1 MYYTQGELV
10 ETCVAARRV
19 RELGRSIGEAGMVAV
34 AENLL
39 GHAEL
44 GAGNVDAA
52 RDQFTRSLRAFQSVR
67 IPWGI
72 GNSLSGL
79 AAVALQTGD
88 SARAE
93 RLIEEAVST
102 LRHGGPLYLA
112 LALYVRA
119 SLAVRRGR
127 PDEALAVVQESLR
140 HIRELQDK
148 FAFVYALIPLAAAAV
163 LKGDD
168 EWAARI
174 LGARDAATERTGATV
189 VDRSLDDRTD
199 LSESGVRARLGPRR
213 WALAYTAGRS
223 ASIDALLEDIE
234 AVVASPHPVA

>member
-1 MYYTQGELV
+1 M
-10 ETCVAARRV
+10 V
-19 RELGRSIGEAGMVAV
+19 RCCSGGSCAKLP
-34 AENLL
+34 
-39 GHAEL
+39 
-44 GAGNVDAA
+44 
-52 RDQFTRSLRAFQSVR
+52 LR
-67 IPWGI
+67 
-72 GNSLSGL
+72 LSGY
-79 AAVALQTGD
+79 QMPQRQSG
-88 SARAE
+88 
-93 RLIEEAVST
+93 
-102 LRHGGPLYLA
+102 LRT
-112 LALYVRA
+112 
-119 SLAVRRGR
+119 VRRGR

-234 AVVASPHPVA
+234 AVGAASPHPVA